1 MNVVIIHA
9 TTVGHAY
16 SPTSNMKATTAYV
29 LLFSLVKTAN
39 TPSLMSVT
47 AQFVRTVATVFQA
60 RLVVRPVCACPAT
73 LASTASSNSTVLSV
87 TTTWISVEAG
97 AARASVVQSIFTI
110 LYPYLYIVQS
120 LVDFATAAVLIHR
133 QIVPCGQ
140 I

>member
-1 MNVVIIHA
+1 
-9 TTVGHAY
+9 
-16 SPTSNMKATTAYV
+16 
-29 LLFSLVKTAN
+29 
-39 TPSLMSVT
+39 
-47 AQFVRTVATVFQA
+47 
-60 RLVVRPVCACPAT
+60 
-73 LASTASSNSTVLSV
+73 V

-120 LVDFATAAVLIHR
+120 LVDYATAAVLIHR